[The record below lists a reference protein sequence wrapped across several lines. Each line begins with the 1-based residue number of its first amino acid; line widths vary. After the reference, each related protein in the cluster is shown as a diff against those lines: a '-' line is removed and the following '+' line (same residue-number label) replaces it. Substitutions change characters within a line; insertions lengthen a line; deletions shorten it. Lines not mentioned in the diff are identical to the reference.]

1 MAARRGPRVLVALGV
16 LAVVACSSSAP
27 PQARPDSAPPQAGP
41 DTCAGA
47 TQQALADAGPVAPV
61 PLGPDVEVEAVDA
74 RPASAFVDSV
84 GVNIHVTYTDTPYVD
99 HDTVL
104 KVLRDSGIR
113 HVRDGVVPGRLD
125 VVGGF
130 LDRLEAQGDCAQLIV
145 GGERVDDE
153 QLARSIEFLGEHA
166 DVLAGVEGPN
176 ELDRKE
182 VPGDWEDLAR
192 DQQERIF
199 EGVRDADGT
208 APVPVASLSVGRLRA
223 FEVPGD
229 VSDVVDLVN
238 LHPYPGGEPPEGA
251 IEPHAE
257 AAQELAEDA
266 PALVTET
273 GYHDALNDEDS
284 QPAVSEEA
292 EAVYLPRLL
301 LDAYAIGVVRT
312 YLYEL
317 VDEFPDVGDS
327 DDQAS
332 FGLYRRDWSPKPA
345 ATSVTTLLELLSSA
359 PTSDARSLELA
370 VRAPDDADL
379 RTLLL
384 SDGDGY
390 WLALWRAVSIYDNED
405 DELLEPSAV
414 SATLQLGEAADV
426 DVYRLGDSAEP
437 VAGPRDATTVPV
449 EVTGRVQLLRLTAP

>member
-1 MAARRGPRVLVALGV
+1 MAARRGQRGLIALG
-16 LAVVACSSSAP
+16 LLGVVACSTSSP
-27 PQARPDSAPPQAGP
+27 PQARPN
-41 DTCAGA
+41 TCALS
-47 TQQALADAGPVAPV
+47 TQQAVADAGPVPPV
-61 PLGPDVEVEAVDA
+61 PLGPDVEVKLVDA
-74 RPASAFVDSV
+74 RPTSAFVDSV
-84 GVNIHVTYTDTPYVD
+84 GVNIHATYTDTPYID

-104 KVLRDSGIR
+104 EVLRESGIR
-113 HVRDGVVPGRLD
+113 HVRDAVVPVRLD
-125 VVGGF
+125 DIGDF
-130 LDRLEAQGDCAQLIV
+130 LDRLEAQGGCAQLIV

-176 ELDRKE
+176 ELDLKE
-182 VPGDWEDLAR
+182 VRGDWQDLAR

-199 EGVRDADGT
+199 EGVRDVDAI

-223 FEVPGD
+223 FEGPGD

-238 LHPYPGGEPPEGA
+238 LHPYPGGEPPEGT

-257 AAQELAEDA
+257 AAQQLADDT
-266 PALVTET
+266 PVLVTET
-273 GYHDALNDEDS
+273 GYHDAVNDEDS
-284 QPAVSEEA
+284 QPAVSEEV

-317 VDEFPDVGDS
+317 VDEFPDVDDS

-345 ATSVTTLLELLSSA
+345 ADSVTDLLQLLSSVSDSD
-359 PTSDARSLELA
+359 PTSLELA
-370 VRAPDDADL
+370 VRAPDDEDV

-384 SDGDGY
+384 GDGDGH
-390 WLALWRAVSIYDNED
+390 WLALWRSVSVYDNQV
-405 DELLEPSAV
+405 DEQLEPSTV
-414 SATLQLGEAADV
+414 PATVELGEAADV
-426 DVYRLGDSAEP
+426 DVYRLGGSAEP
-437 VAGPRDATTVPV
+437 VQGPRGSTSVPV
-449 EVTGRVQLLRLTAP
+449 EITAEVQLLRLTAP